1 MPPESNRL
9 GAAIRSD
16 TRPVQRRRTG
26 DGESLLTRLW
36 NFARA
41 PLTRVDDAA
50 STVLDAEVARGDGT
64 DDDDTLQETIPAVK
78 GPRVATFESCFH
90 DLDDRSGVS
99 DDGVTRDA
107 REAAQILLFRL
118 TTLLKDD
125 AVASEPAG
133 RSAALSRWGA
143 HRGGVTEF
151 ETTCEELEALIELA
165 PDELVARHLRRLT
178 AFKRASHRF
187 KAPQTA
193 AGYLGFANKSSRQRH
208 ATARALQSRI
218 DEESSALIALLGSLT
233 GERVR

>member
-64 DDDDTLQETIPAVK
+64 DDDDTLQETIPAVN
-78 GPRVATFESCFH
+78 
-90 DLDDRSGVS
+90 
-99 DDGVTRDA
+99 DGVTRDA